1 MPTYGVIDLGSNS
14 IRLVIYEV
22 KDDRRST
29 YSSKDFKSIINDK
42 VMAGLAAFVEDGVFT
57 PDGVDRAVNVL
68 KSHMKRVRYFGCKR
82 VDVFATAVLRNCANS
97 EAATAAIETA
107 INHRVRVLSARE
119 EAHLGFVG
127 ASIGTPLAAGT
138 LIDVGGGS
146 TELTALASDGDHA
159 GISIPF
165 GCVLAYANYVRCVI
179 PTPAECRT
187 IADAFRKELQALPNL
202 EGYRS
207 ERLYGI
213 GGSVRALAKMVAAV
227 WGDDTRPKSISRK
240 DMEGLADLL
249 QGDVSVFAHRAVKAA
264 PDRVHS
270 LVPGM
275 IIVRTLAEE
284 LGAAEVIPCK
294 YGIREGYLVTHML

>member
-1 MPTYGVIDLGSNS
+1 MARLGVIDLGSNS
-14 IRLVIYEV
+14 VRLVVYETKREDAV
-22 KDDRRST
+22 KPFRTLVDE
-29 YSSKDFKSIINDK
+29 KK
-42 VMAGLAAFVEDGVFT
+42 MAGLAAYVTDGALSSA
-57 PDGVDRAVNVL
+57 GIARAVTVL
-68 KSHMKRVRYFGCKR
+68 GDLLKLADNLNCAR
-82 VDVFATAVLRNCANS
+82 VDIFATAVLRNCANS

-107 INHRVRVLSARE
+107 INHRVARALRPRGGPPRVRRRLHRHTPCSRH
-119 EAHLGFVG
+119 AHRCWRRLDG
-127 ASIGTPLAAGT
+127 A
-138 LIDVGGGS
+138 
-146 TELTALASDGDHA
+146 DGPCVRWRPHA

>member
-1 MPTYGVIDLGSNS
+1 MARLGVIDLGSNS
-14 IRLVIYEV
+14 VRLVVYETKREDAV
-22 KDDRRST
+22 KPFRTLVDE
-29 YSSKDFKSIINDK
+29 KK
-42 VMAGLAAFVEDGVFT
+42 MAGLAAYVTDGALSNA
-57 PDGVDRAVNVL
+57 GIARAVAVL
-68 KSHMKRVRYFGCKR
+68 GDLLKLADNLNCAR
-82 VDVFATAVLRNCANS
+82 VDIFATAVLRNCANS

-146 TELTALASDGDHA
+146 TELTALAADGDHA

-187 IADAFRKELQALPNL
+187 IANAFRKELQALPNL